1 MAGADSSKV
10 SRCTVFARVR
20 GICCSHEI
28 VAAHTVAA
36 LHCRFFINCLAEKAE
51 DVAQLLVPQ
60 IRKVSQDFYKAMP
73 LPRCLY
79 ACIICTED
87 SM

>member
-1 MAGADSSKV
+1 MHILCPCV
-10 SRCTVFARVR
+10 S
-20 GICCSHEI
+20 GICCSHDI
-28 VAAHTVAA
+28 VAAHTMAA

-73 LPRCLY
+73 LPRCLH
-79 ACIICTED
+79 ASITCMKD
-87 SM
+87 RM